1 MAGIVQGYKQ
11 GCSIVVT
18 STAVASTTVTGTQH
32 LMTTYNSQI
41 RVGQKIQGTTATVSA
56 VEDDLTTGS
65 RKTKITTST
74 SITFGSGA
82 TVTFESTDNKFTNT
96 GRVGQSSVFYIT
108 VERLE
113 GRVLSP
119 DPSIGFNGVYS
130 MSDYKVSFS
139 DTMSGTSLTKR
150 AYTIT
155 HIVPL
160 KKQIGLE
167 EIHVKALTVVSK
179 ETTSAKIYGYELLV
193 KPQGRSIEDIVN
205 NKASTFKNLSSFSF
219 PSNRYINKKAEKRLL
234 VVYGDPNSTF
244 KLGVKSNTI
253 TVNHESS
260 AVSNQTTLNLANAA
274 NAGPINKDMTIV
286 SMGGGTGVTE
296 GVKVVSKTDA
306 SPDTVTLNVGQ
317 SAASAELIGFAH
329 VLVADNTV
337 KTIGSNGVYY
347 TYLEFPKN
355 NSSAN
360 ITFTI
365 TITENVTDTF
375 VEFATPSTINVL
387 SLSSQQAVNEVLVTK
402 DTRTKASENFASTSN
417 AASGSGA
424 IILNQGFQTDG
435 GLGAV

>member
-1 MAGIVQGYKQ
+1 MAGIVQGYKK

-18 STAVASTTVTGTQH
+18 STAVASATVTGTQH

-65 RKTKITTST
+65 RKTKITASG
-74 SITFGSGA
+74 SITINSGA
-82 TVTFESTDNKFTNT
+82 TVTFESTDNKFSNT

-130 MSDYKVSFS
+130 MSDYKVSFA
-139 DTMSGTSLTKR
+139 DTMSGTSLVKR
-150 AYTIT
+150 VYTIT
-155 HIVPL
+155 HVVPL

-167 EIHVKALTVVSK
+167 EIHVKALTVVST
-179 ETTSAKIYGYELLV
+179 EATSAKIYGYELLV
-193 KPQGRSIEDIVN
+193 KPQGQSIEDVVN
-205 NKASTFKNLSSFSF
+205 NKASSYKNLSSFSF

-244 KLGVKSNTI
+244 KLGVKSQTYN
-253 TVNHESS
+253 VNHESS
-260 AVSNQTTLNLANAA
+260 SVTNQTTLSLANSA
-274 NAGPINKDMTIV
+274 NGTVINPGMTIV
-286 SMGGGTGVTE
+286 SMGGGTSITAGVE
-296 GVKVVSKTDA
+296 VVSVTDA
-306 SPDTVTLNVGQ
+306 SPDTVTLSAQQ

-329 VLVADNTV
+329 VLVPDNTV
-337 KTIGSNGVYY
+337 KTIGSNGIYY

-355 NSSAN
+355 SSSAN

-365 TITENVTDTF
+365 TITENVADTF
-375 VEFATPSTINVL
+375 VEFATPSTISII
-387 SLSSQQAVNEVLVTK
+387 SLKTQQAVNEVLVTK
-402 DTRTKASENFASTSN
+402 DNRTKASENVASTSN
-417 AASGSGA
+417 AATGAGA
-424 IILNQGFQTDG
+424 IILNQDQQTDG
-435 GLGAV
+435 GLGAA